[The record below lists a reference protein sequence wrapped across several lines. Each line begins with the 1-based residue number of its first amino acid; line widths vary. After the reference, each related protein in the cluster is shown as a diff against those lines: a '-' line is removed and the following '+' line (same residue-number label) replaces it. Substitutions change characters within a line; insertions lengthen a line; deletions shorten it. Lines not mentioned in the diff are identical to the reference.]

1 MIYDAIKNAGR
12 YAGLGERFQSAFN
25 YLQSTDLSRMPVG
38 RYAIDGEDVYIMVQ
52 EIALKP
58 WREGRWEAH
67 CRYADIQI
75 VIDGHE
81 RMGFC
86 AAEGLNIKTPYEPE
100 SDVLFY
106 EEAQGNDCTLK
117 AGEMMIFFP
126 QDAHRPCMQAD
137 EGPACVRKAVV
148 KVRLG

>member
-1 MIYDAIKNAGR
+1 MIYDAIKNVGR

-75 VIDGHE
+75 VSGKKAVT
-81 RMGFC
+81 FF
-86 AAEGLNIKTPYEPE
+86 AATE
-100 SDVLFY
+100 SRFTS
-106 EEAQGNDCTLK
+106 CPS
-117 AGEMMIFFP
+117 MMIWPSVKSMTPAAARNVVVFPAPFGPISVRISPFFSSI
-126 QDAHRPCMQAD
+126 CISSIS
-137 EGPACVRKAVV
+137 G
-148 KVRLG
+148 LWS